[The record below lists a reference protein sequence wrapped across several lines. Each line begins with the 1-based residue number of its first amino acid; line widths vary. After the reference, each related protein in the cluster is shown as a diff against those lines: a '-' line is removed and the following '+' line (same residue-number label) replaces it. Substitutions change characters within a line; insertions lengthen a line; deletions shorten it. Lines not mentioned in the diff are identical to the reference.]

1 MAALLHSTLVEC
13 CHGLIRASGLDLHKE
28 RPLVVTLGAG
38 SISAVHVL
46 PGRGSTQHVLDLL
59 ELGVGPV
66 ADPPGDVV
74 DVGAGGAREPE
85 TILTL
90 LAL

>member
-13 CHGLIRASGLDLHKE
+13 RHGLVSAPGLDLHE
-28 RPLVVTLGAG
+28 VGPLVITAGAV
-38 SISAVHVL
+38 SLSVVYVL
-46 PGRGSTQHVLDLL
+46 PGRRAAQHVLNLL

-74 DVGAGGAREPE
+74 DVGTGGAREPE

>member
-13 CHGLIRASGLDLHKE
+13 GHGLVRTPGLDLHE
-28 RPLVVTLGAG
+28 VRPLVLTPGAVSVG
-38 SISAVHVL
+38 AVHVL
-46 PGRGSTQHVLDLL
+46 PGRGAAQHVLDLL
-59 ELGVGPV
+59 ELGVDAV

-85 TILTL
+85 AVLTL

>member
-13 CHGLIRASGLDLHKE
+13 CHRLVSAPRLDLHE
-28 RPLVVTLGAG
+28 VRPLVLTSGTVRL
-38 SISAVHVL
+38 SVVHVL
-46 PGRGSTQHVLDLL
+46 PGRRAAQHVLDLL

-74 DVGAGGAREPE
+74 DVGTSRARKSE